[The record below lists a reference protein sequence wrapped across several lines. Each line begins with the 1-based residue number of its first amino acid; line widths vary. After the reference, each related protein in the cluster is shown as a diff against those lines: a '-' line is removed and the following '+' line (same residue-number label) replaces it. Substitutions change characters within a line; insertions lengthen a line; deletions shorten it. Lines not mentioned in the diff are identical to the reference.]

1 MKTPRSPRCDEINVV
16 ISNPNSWA
24 AKVRAGS
31 STTTTDTESQDPIVP
46 RLKLD
51 EIGEDLE
58 DDEGIELIFQKSL
71 VCLLNNVSPI
81 S

>member
-31 STTTTDTESQDPIVP
+31 SVTADTESTDPIVP

-51 EIGEDLE
+51 EIGEDME
-58 DDEGIELIFQKSL
+58 DDEGNGVIFSRKY
-71 VCLLNNVSPI
+71 
-81 S
+81 

>member
-31 STTTTDTESQDPIVP
+31 SVTADTESTDPIVP

-51 EIGEDLE
+51 EIGEDME
-58 DDEGIELIFQKSL
+58 DDEGNGVIFIELI
-71 VCLLNNVSPI
+71 
-81 S
+81 

>member
-58 DDEGIELIFQKSL
+58 DDEGIELIFQK
-71 VCLLNNVSPI
+71 N
-81 S
+81 